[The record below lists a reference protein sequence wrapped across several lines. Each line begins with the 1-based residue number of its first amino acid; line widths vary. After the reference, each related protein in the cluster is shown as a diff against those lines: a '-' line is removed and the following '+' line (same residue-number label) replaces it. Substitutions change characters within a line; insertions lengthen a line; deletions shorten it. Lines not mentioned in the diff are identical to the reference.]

1 MDNFPL
7 AGVLKI
13 IDTATTVAL
22 LFFFI
27 FAFVKEWVVTGRAA
41 RRELGN
47 LRTTYDERVSR
58 EKEIALDYKQAWEVA
73 QASSETT
80 QEQFRAIMAAL
91 EKRDRDERSGKE
103 SV

>member
-7 AGVLKI
+7 AGILKI
-13 IDTATTVAL
+13 VDTATTVAL
-22 LFFFI
+22 LLLFFF
-27 FAFVKEWVVTGRAA
+27 ALVKEWIVIGRAA
-41 RRELGN
+41 RREN
-47 LRTTYDERVSR
+47 NR
-58 EKEIALDYKQAWEVA
+58 EKEITLDYRKAWEVA

-91 EKRDRDERSGKE
+91 EKRDRDERNGKE